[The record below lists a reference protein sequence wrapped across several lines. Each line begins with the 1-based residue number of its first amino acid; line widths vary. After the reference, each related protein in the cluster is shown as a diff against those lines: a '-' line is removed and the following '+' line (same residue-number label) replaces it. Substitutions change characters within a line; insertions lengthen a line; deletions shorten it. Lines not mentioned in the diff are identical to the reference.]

1 MNISHLLRTLAALF
15 RGNARLSRPRHV
27 AHRKAGLKRM
37 NRAVYGWQGCAVTLA
52 ACICAFGQLAG
63 AAPDGYQAVLA
74 QPAFK
79 LGPALLN
86 LLPRLTISGK
96 STKADLGSFDVFSCS
111 GANSS
116 RSCGLNTDGLAL
128 SAIGAPAPG
137 SLIEYGQGVAVYI
150 GISVAAAVLAMLALS
165 YFIIVRYCCC
175 CCAPTRCVCLR
186 CGTKNPTAKA
196 GCCSCGFRASKT
208 DGKLGYS
215 CCDRW
220 GARLFMI
227 IFIAAGT

>member
-1 MNISHLLRTLAALF
+1 MT
-15 RGNARLSRPRHV
+15 
-27 AHRKAGLKRM
+27 
-37 NRAVYGWQGCAVTLA
+37 T
-52 ACICAFGQLAG
+52 AFGNKRGSLFAVGAVVSVFGRLAS
-63 AAPDGYQAVLA
+63 AAPDGYTPLLP

-86 LLPRLTISGK
+86 LLPRFTFSGK
-96 STKADLGSFDVFSCS
+96 TTKADLGSFDVFACD
-111 GANSS
+111 GANST
-116 RSCGLNTDGLAL
+116 RSCGLNSDSLAL
-128 SAIGAPAPG
+128 AAIGSPPPG
-137 SLIEYGQGVAVYI
+137 SLIEYGQGIAVYI

-165 YFIIVRYCCC
+165 YFIVVRYCCC
-175 CCAPTRCVCLR
+175 CCAPTRCICLR
-186 CGTKNPTAKA
+186 CGTKNPTAKT

-220 GARLFMI
+220 GARLFML